1 MNFYLIFLTENCWCI
16 RITSWVEHRK
26 IHPFSREAIGGYPLD
41 VVDQDGKGG
50 GLDGTAWRIIPVSTA
65 SS

>member
-1 MNFYLIFLTENCWCI
+1 MYSYHLLGGTPEN
-16 RITSWVEHRK
+16 
-26 IHPFSREAIGGYPLD
+26 PPGNREAIGGYPLD

-50 GLDGTAWRIIPVSTA
+50 GLDGTAWRIIPVSTG